1 MEQKCVRVWLPKRV
15 LFFFYNGVNLSSG
28 RILQQEFFGP
38 TWQPPHI
45 KSRVLG
51 VTQRV
56 HVQLSACASFKRVK
70 LIHTI
75 VKKIKIKTSQWSQF
89 DVFFLIGHTTE
100 DKSELHMIEFI
111 QKIIMKVFNCDIQN

>member
-1 MEQKCVRVWLPKRV
+1 MRKGDKWRKSVCAYGFLKGC
-15 LFFFYNGVNLSSG
+15 FFFYNGVNLSSR

-75 VKKIKIKTSQWSQF
+75 VKKKLKKKSQWSQF
-89 DVFFLIGHTTE
+89 DVVFLIGRTTE
-100 DKSELHMIEFI
+100 DENELHMIEFI
-111 QKIIMKVFNCDIQN
+111 QKNNN